1 MVRTSVTVTLNN
13 DSMAARICGLVASG
27 CTRNAYSLRAPYAA
41 DDFSV
46 TTGPT
51 IVWCS
56 SGIGGLRR
64 LGVTRSLAERRELD
78 DHGVRPE
85 NLVRGRVHEP
95 HHLQVRDVTARE
107 VHVVRMRRPGREDE
121 HLLVGDAELPER
133 SEEHTSE
140 LQSRLHLVCRL

>member
-64 LGVTRSLAERRELD
+64 LGVTRSLAEPRELD
-78 DHGVRPE
+78 DTGVRPE
-85 NLVRGRVHEP
+85 TLVPGRVPEP
-95 HHLQVRDVTARE
+95 HHLQVGAVTAGE
-107 VHVVRMRRPGREDE
+107 GPVVGRARPGRADGP
-121 HLLVGDAELPER
+121 LL
-133 SEEHTSE
+133 
-140 LQSRLHLVCRL
+140 